1 MKVMNVVE
9 LELNHV
15 DEYQDIVLF
24 MKNMGLIKD
33 KSKKQQFHNNICEI
47 YYE

>member
-1 MKVMNVVE
+1 MNWAK

-15 DEYQDIVLF
+15 NEYQEIILS

-33 KSKKQQFHNNICEI
+33 KSKKQQFHNNMDEI
-47 YYE
+47 YFG

>member
-1 MKVMNVVE
+1 MNWAK

-15 DEYQDIVLF
+15 NEYQEIILF

-33 KSKKQQFHNNICEI
+33 KSKKQQFHNNMDEI
-47 YYE
+47 YFE

>member
-1 MKVMNVVE
+1 MKLMNVAE

-24 MKNMGLIKD
+24 MKNIGLIKD
-33 KSKKQQFHNNICEI
+33 KSKKQQFHKNIGEI
-47 YYE
+47 YFE